1 MHNNVAEQ
9 ELQYFIFE
17 QKFAHPRKVQEEK
30 DKWELSKI
38 VQSFCNLTND
48 EQQKYLNLS
57 HNDSIIE
64 DTSVIEKVKN
74 ELAQN
79 LQYFSTDHL
88 TLLFSIYK
96 TNAFSNGL
104 FLQLGIFDKEL
115 FYYFNCAC
123 TLLL

>member
-64 DTSVIEKVKN
+64 DTSVIDQVKN
-74 ELAQN
+74 ELSQN

-88 TLLFSIYK
+88 IQIYSIYK
-96 TNAFSNGL
+96 TNAFSSGL

-115 FYYFNCAC
+115 KIIF
-123 TLLL
+123 

>member
-1 MHNNVAEQ
+1 MHNNVAEH

-17 QKFAHPRKVQEEK
+17 QKFAHPIYPQKVQEEK

-64 DTSVIEKVKN
+64 DTSVIEQVKN

-79 LQYFSTDHL
+79 LQYFSTDQL
-88 TLLFSIYK
+88 TQIFSIYK

-104 FLQLGIFDKEL
+104 FLQLGILPQNIDKEL
-115 FYYFNCAC
+115 KIIF
-123 TLLL
+123 

>member
-64 DTSVIEKVKN
+64 DTSVIDQVKN

-79 LQYFSTDHL
+79 LQHFSTDHL
-88 TLLFSIYK
+88 TQIFSIYK

-104 FLQLGIFDKEL
+104 FLQLGILPQNIDKEL
-115 FYYFNCAC
+115 KIIF
-123 TLLL
+123 